1 MRKQVFAGSL
11 VLASALAW
19 GQPKP
24 GAGHT
29 VSGPA
34 SSISGFDETSS
45 HQQFQL
51 EAAYD
56 SYLSAAN
63 IDSGIRILSAHPHH
77 VGSPGN
83 KAVVDYIY
91 NKFKSWGYD
100 VQVETFYVPFPTPKE
115 RLLEMTGPVNYKAS
129 LVEPALKEDATSGQ
143 TREQLPTYNCWSPD
157 GDVTGELVFVNYGI
171 PEDYERLARM
181 GISVKGKI
189 VIAKYGRSW
198 RGIKPKVAQEHGA
211 IGCLIYSDPKDD
223 GYYQGEVYPKGA
235 FKSEYGVQRGSVMD
249 MPIYPGDPLTPGIGA
264 TKDARRIAL
273 SEAPTLLKIP
283 VLPISYHDAEPLL
296 RALDGPVAPE
306 DWRGALP
313 MTYHVGP
320 GRTPVHLKLAFNW
333 DTKTINDVIAKMPGS
348 EYPDEWVIR
357 GNHHD
362 GWVNGAADPISGQ
375 SALLEEAR
383 AVSELRKTGWK
394 PKRTIVY
401 CAWDGEEPGLLGS
414 TEWVE
419 EHAEELQKK
428 AVVYINS
435 DENGRGFLE
444 AGGSH
449 ALEPFMNEVARDV
462 TDPETNVSI
471 AERRHSRELVNAEE
485 NGKLRKDL
493 FQKKT
498 FSLGAL
504 GSGSDFSPFLQH
516 LGIPCFNL
524 GFGGESSGGEYHSIY
539 DSYDDFR
546 RFKDPTFQYGVVLAK
561 TAGRTTLRMADA
573 ILLPFDFRAFYKTV
587 SGYASDLMT
596 SLDQMRETTALSN
609 QVLRENHYS
618 YAKDPTVKQLPP
630 STKTEVPFL
639 DFSSLQNALGRLEAA
654 TNRLSDSLI
663 RSRPTG
669 SRADV
674 INQAL
679 YKAEQQL
686 LSDKGLPRRP
696 WYRHA
701 IYAPGFYTGY
711 GVKTLPGIREAIE
724 QRNWKEAQ
732 EQIGI
737 DAAVLSKFADYLNS
751 IALQGPI

>member
-1 MRKQVFAGSL
+1 MRKRVFVFAGSL

-19 GQPKP
+19 GQPKS
-24 GAGHT
+24 GAGRT
-29 VSGPA
+29 VTGPA
-34 SSISGFDETSS
+34 SSLSGFDETSS

-63 IDSGIRILSAHPHH
+63 IDSGIRIMSAHPHH

-129 LVEPALKEDATSGQ
+129 LTEPALKEDATSSQ
-143 TREQLPTYNCWSPD
+143 AREQLPTYNCWSPD

-264 TKDARRIAL
+264 TKDAKRIAL

-320 GRTPVHLKLAFNW
+320 GKTQVHLKLAFNW

-444 AGGSH
+444 VGGSH
-449 ALEPFMNEVARDV
+449 ALETFMNEVARDV

-485 NGKLRKDL
+485 SGKLRKDL

-498 FSLGAL
+498 FALSAL

-516 LGIPCFNL
+516 LGIPSFNL

-573 ILLPFDFRAFYKTV
+573 TLLPFDFRAFYKTV
-587 SGYASDLMT
+587 SGYASELMT
-596 SLDQMRETTALSN
+596 SLDQMREATALSN

-630 STKTEVPFL
+630 AAKTEVPFL
-639 DFSSLQNALGRLEAA
+639 DFSPLQNALGRLEAA
-654 TNRLSDSLI
+654 TNHLSDSLV

-751 IALQGPI
+751 IAL